1 MRNPCL
7 VSRLVEGRLQRDLHQ
22 RNDQGP
28 PLVGVRRLG
37 QVFTLANRG
46 RNQFAQ
52 QVFGFGQPRPAL
64 RRAEEAVGFRS
75 PDQVD
80 PNIAPGL
87 VSGGQVN
94 YVKSLPKDI
103 ETSDPSRRAAYLR
116 SDLFER
122 RRKLMADWSTD
133 G

>member
-1 MRNPCL
+1 MAS
-7 VSRLVEGRLQRDLHQ
+7 VS
-22 RNDQGP
+22 
-28 PLVGVRRLG
+28 
-37 QVFTLANRG
+37 
-46 RNQFAQ
+46 
-52 QVFGFGQPRPAL
+52 
-64 RRAEEAVGFRS
+64 
-75 PDQVD
+75 
-80 PNIAPGL
+80 GL
-87 VSGGQVN
+87 VFLAMKAWSVVRLMLGTASIRTSPPRWTAPD